1 MQLPN
6 EIFIPEI
13 ARLVAEGKQVVFT
26 PTGVSMRPYIEGGV
40 DSVTLVRADDLQVG
54 DIVLAEVA
62 PQHYVLHRIYALQGD
77 TVTLMGD
84 GNLQG
89 NEHCT
94 RSNVL
99 AKVAG
104 VVKTSNQ
111 VYPDHHGNGYCA
123 KLTTQYEHVKAL
135 GIINMDVLASGTI
148 FMGQMLEPVSS
159 TKNPYSKMNMGV
171 PFTKRPSALQFE
183 YKLTV
188 PSGQRIYSSGFGSK
202 KTLPGQD
209 YAEVFILLQRRWED
223 AKGNIHAA
231 RVGTGR
237 ERYGTSVAN
246 WTKHRIP
253 VWYGDIT
260 KHAGY
265 QSYMGLLP
273 KDKSYYAKNS
283 KGKMVPVIEEKWD
296 DANATPTHI
305 LVMISAGCGTPYTG
319 TPGMTFWVDNVSLV
333 Y

>member
-1 MQLPN
+1 MRKTLL
-6 EIFIPEI
+6 I
-13 ARLVAEGKQVVFT
+13 AAIACMCAAGAKAETVVPLSFGNFDQWIT
-26 PTGVSMRPYIEGGV
+26 RHIKESAIIGGQEKKLFEVGPTRAISGNKAYTNMGG
-40 DSVTLVRADDLQVG
+40 SPWAT
-54 DIVLAEVA
+54 
-62 PQHYVLHRIYALQGD
+62 
-77 TVTLMGD
+77 
-84 GNLQG
+84 
-89 NEHCT
+89 
-94 RSNVL
+94 SNVF

-104 VVKTSNQ
+104 VVKGSNQ
-111 VYPDHHGNGYCA
+111 VYPDRHGNGYCA

-135 GIINMDVLASGTI
+135 GIVNMDVLASGTM
-148 FMGQMLEPVSS
+148 FLGQMIEPVSS

-202 KTLPGQD
+202 KNLPGQD

-223 AKGNIHAA
+223 SKGNIHAA

-237 ERYGTSVAN
+237 QRFGTVTN
-246 WTKHRIP
+246 WVDKHRIP
-253 VWYGDIT
+253 IWYGDIT

-265 QSYMGLLP
+265 QSYMGLIP

-283 KGKMVPVIEEKWD
+283 KGKMVPIIEEQWD
-296 DANATPTHI
+296 DANATPTHMVI
-305 LVMISAGCGTPYTG
+305 MISSGCGTAYTG
-319 TPGMTFWVDNVSLV
+319 TPGMALWVDNVALV